1 MEKEAI
7 RLNLILLLL
16 SLVMIACILC
26 NRLTSRTGI
35 PVLLAFLVVGML
47 CGTDGILGIDFEN
60 YAMTETLCTVA
71 LIFIIFYGGF
81 GTKWSAAKPVAGK
94 AVLLSTL
101 GVFLTAMALGVF
113 CHYVLHT
120 GWLAGMLTGAVLSST
135 DAASV
140 FSILRSKKLNLKYG
154 TASLLELESGSN
166 DPVAYLM
173 TVVILTM
180 MTSDLTAGRLVYMIF
195 AQVVYGVGI
204 GALLAICTIFFLRRF
219 RFDSSGFDMVFM
231 LAIAILSYV
240 IPVLIGGNGY
250 LSAYIAGII
259 LGNAKI
265 PNKKNQ
271 VHFFDGVT
279 TLMQL
284 LTFFL
289 LGLLCTPSNLF
300 AVMLPALAIAAALT
314 FVARP
319 LVVFLLMTP
328 FRSPVRQQLL
338 VSWAGL
344 RGATS
349 AIFALTVV
357 AGGAVLEYDLF
368 HLVFCVVMFSIALQ
382 GTLLPL
388 VSKKLGMIDENADIL
403 KTFTDY
409 TEKKELQLLQLPL
422 EEGNEWIGQMV
433 HTLTLPPDTILAT
446 ILRGKESV
454 VPRGN
459 TKLRQGDIVV
469 LAAGHCEKK
478 VQHVQLS
485 ELEITPEHE
494 WNQKT
499 LAELKLPAEQLVIL
513 IRRRN
518 ATVIPQGDTRISP
531 GDVLVMYDQD

>member
-1 MEKEAI
+1 M
-7 RLNLILLLL
+7 NLILLLL

-35 PVLLAFLVVGML
+35 PVLLAFLAVGML

-101 GVFLTAMALGVF
+101 GVFLTAMAIGVF

-180 MTSDLTAGRLVYMIF
+180 MTSDITAGRLVYMIF

-284 LTFFL
+284 MTFFL
-289 LGLLCTPSNLF
+289 LGLLCTPSNLLG
-300 AVMLPALAIAAALT
+300 VVLPALAIAVTLT

-368 HLVFCVVMFSIALQ
+368 HLVFCVVLFSIALQ

-513 IRRRN
+513 IRRN
-518 ATVIPQGDTRISP
+518 HATVIPQGDTRIYP

>member
-7 RLNLILLLL
+7 SLNLILLLL

-35 PVLLAFLVVGML
+35 PVLLAFLAVGML

-101 GVFLTAMALGVF
+101 GVFLTAMAIGVF

-180 MTSDLTAGRLVYMIF
+180 MTSDITAGRLVYMIF

-284 LTFFL
+284 MTFFL
-289 LGLLCTPSNLF
+289 LGLLCTPSNLLG
-300 AVMLPALAIAAALT
+300 VVLPALAIAVTLT

-368 HLVFCVVMFSIALQ
+368 HLVFCVVLFSIALQ

-513 IRRRN
+513 IRRSH
-518 ATVIPQGDTRISP
+518 ATVIPQGDTRIYP

>member
-1 MEKEAI
+1 M
-7 RLNLILLLL
+7 NLLLLLL

-35 PVLLAFLVVGML
+35 PVLLAFLAVGML

-81 GTKWSAAKPVAGK
+81 GTKWSAARPVAGK

-101 GVFLTAMALGVF
+101 GVFLTAMTMGTF
-113 CHYVLHT
+113 CHFALHT
-120 GWLAGMLTGAVLSST
+120 GWLEGMLIGAVLGST

-173 TVVILTM
+173 TVVILTL
-180 MTSDLTAGRLVYMIF
+180 MTSDLTAGRLIYMIF

-204 GALLAICTIFFLRRF
+204 GVLLAMCTIFFMRRF
-219 RFDSSGFDMVFM
+219 RFDTSGFDMVFM
-231 LAIAILSYV
+231 LAVAILSYV
-240 IPVLIGGNGY
+240 VPVLVGGNGY
-250 LSAYIAGII
+250 LSAYITGII

-284 LTFFL
+284 MTFFL
-289 LGLLCTPSNLF
+289 LGLLCTPSNL
-300 AVMLPALAIAAALT
+300 ADVILPSLAIAVTLT
-314 FVARP
+314 FFARP
-319 LVVFLLMTP
+319 LVVSLLLAP
-328 FRSPVRQQLL
+328 FRSPFRQQQL

-349 AIFALTVV
+349 AIFALTAV
-357 AGGAVLEYDLF
+357 AGGAVLQYDLF
-368 HLVFCVVMFSIALQ
+368 HLVFCVVLFSIALQ
-382 GTLLPL
+382 GTLLPF

-409 TEKKELQLLQLPL
+409 TEQKELQLLRLHL
-422 EEGNEWIGQMV
+422 EKGNGWIGQKV

-459 TKLRQGDIVV
+459 TRLRQGDVVV
-469 LAAGHCEKK
+469 LAAGRCEKK
-478 VQHVQLS
+478 VQQVQLS
-485 ELEITPEHE
+485 ELKITPEHK
-494 WNQKT
+494 WKGKT
-499 LAELKLPAEQLVIL
+499 LAELKLPSEQLVIL
-513 IRRRN
+513 IRRGTE
-518 ATVIPQGDTRISP
+518 TVIPQGDTMICE
-531 GDVLVMYDQD
+531 GDVLVMHEE